1 MNLQSVEI
9 VFVLYTHLILVV
21 GLARTAAAAL
31 FWLRSAAW
39 WGSALAR
46 RLRMLGRAVQA
57 NDAPA
62 LKGGFA

>member
-1 MNLQSVEI
+1 MKLQSVKI
-9 VFVLYTHLILVV
+9 VFVLCAHYILVV

-39 WGSALAR
+39 CGPALPL

>member
-1 MNLQSVEI
+1 MNLQSVEP
-9 VFVLYTHLILVV
+9 FSVLCAHLNLVV
-21 GLARTAAAAL
+21 VLGRTAAAAL

>member
-1 MNLQSVEI
+1 MNLQSVEL
-9 VFVLYTHLILVV
+9 VSVLCAHLILVV
-21 GLARTAAAAL
+21 LLARTAAAAL

-39 WGSALAR
+39 WGAALAR

>member
-1 MNLQSVEI
+1 MNLQSVEL
-9 VFVLYTHLILVV
+9 VSVLCAYLILVI
-21 GLARTAAAAL
+21 GLAHTAAATL

-39 WGSALAR
+39 RGAALAR

>member
-1 MNLQSVEI
+1 MNLQSVEP
-9 VFVLYTHLILVV
+9 VFILYTHLILVV

-39 WGSALAR
+39 WGATLPL

>member
-1 MNLQSVEI
+1 MNFESVES
-9 VFVLYTHLILVV
+9 VFVLCTHLILVV
-21 GLARTAAAAL
+21 GLVRTAAAAL

-39 WGSALAR
+39 CGPALPL

>member
-1 MNLQSVEI
+1 MNLQSVEQ
-9 VFVLYTHLILVV
+9 FSVLCAHLNLVV
-21 GLARTAAAAL
+21 VLGRTAAAAL

>member
-1 MNLQSVEI
+1 MNLQSVEAF
-9 VFVLYTHLILVV
+9 FVLCAHLILVV

-39 WGSALAR
+39 CGPALPL

>member
-1 MNLQSVEI
+1 MNLQSVES
-9 VFVLYTHLILVV
+9 VFVLCTHLILVV
-21 GLARTAAAAL
+21 GLVRTAAAAL

-39 WGSALAR
+39 CGPALPL

>member
-1 MNLQSVEI
+1 MNLQSVEP
-9 VFVLYTHLILVV
+9 FSVLCAHLNLVV
-21 GLARTAAAAL
+21 VLGRTAAAAL

-39 WGSALAR
+39 WGSALPL

>member
-1 MNLQSVEI
+1 MKLQSVKI
-9 VFVLYTHLILVV
+9 VFVLCTHSILVV

-39 WGSALAR
+39 WGPALPL

-57 NDAPA
+57 NDTPA